1 MALMAVLGLVVALGL
16 LVAFVWGGS
25 EIVPPWA
32 GESQGGP
39 LPVGEALRR
48 YVWYVALALGAG
60 IVSGIVMIG
69 AGGRL
74 AMRLLAATAGEAAQG
89 RITEAEEIVG
99 RITVDGTLGFV
110 IFIGILGGIA
120 TGALFVLIHRWLPA
134 GTWRGLIFG
143 ALLLVVAGSRIDP
156 LRTENPD
163 FDIVGPGWLAVLI
176 FVALGFGHGLLLAA
190 LADRYSRRLPLL
202 SLRVKALAAHAP
214 LLILIPGVALLV
226 PVAAGALFAIAGQS
240 VGAMRSLTPKVL
252 VWGRVLIAVVAL
264 VALPG
269 FVSAA
274 VDIAGRA

>member
-16 LVAFVWGGS
+16 VAAFVWGES

-32 GESQGGP
+32 GESPQVP
-39 LPVGEALRR
+39 LPVGEAVRR

-89 RITEAEEIVG
+89 RITEADEIVG

-134 GTWRGLIFG
+134 GRWRGPIFG
-143 ALLLVVAGSRIDP
+143 ALLLVLGASRIDP

-163 FDIVGPGWLAVLI
+163 FDIVGPGWLAVLV
-176 FVALGFGHGLLLAA
+176 FVALGFGHGMLLAA
-190 LADRYSRRLPLL
+190 LAGRYSRSLPLL
-202 SLRVKALAAHAP
+202 SVRVKALVPHAP

-226 PVAAGALFAIAGQS
+226 PVAAGALFAVALQS
-240 VGAMRSLTPKVL
+240 FGTVRSLAPKVP

-264 VALPG
+264 GALPG
-269 FVSAA
+269 FVSAV
-274 VDIAGRA
+274 VDIASRA